1 MDNKP
6 RADELEYLRWF
17 ASVVDFGP
25 ADDDVQRAY
34 QEDFEQET
42 GKLVPEGWR
51 IAGDE

>member
-25 ADDDVQRAY
+25 ADADVQRAY
-34 QEDFEQET
+34 QDEFEERV
-42 GKLVPEGWR
+42 GKLVPIFWR
-51 IAGDE
+51 IAGDD

>member
-25 ADDDVQRAY
+25 ADADVQRAY
-34 QEDFEQET
+34 QKYFEDGM

-51 IAGDE
+51 IADDD